1 MTIPTLITNYQKKEA
16 ATRLKYAYSV
26 IAQAVKMSEIDNGPM
41 EDWLDEST
49 ETEGTTE
56 VTKKFV
62 DTYLT
67 PYVKTVKQI
76 KMATSGMPYEYY
88 YKENG
93 KLVSAGG
100 HTHYSIALA
109 NGIYLHFNAN
119 FAQEDSI
126 TLRIDINGENRPN
139 IIGRDTF
146 FANFNSKGFY
156 MKGQGYNRDTL
167 LRYCKQGSLGGGA
180 QLCGGLIEL
189 DGWEIK
195 KDYPW

>member
-1 MTIPTLITNYQKKEA
+1 MTMHTLIQNYQKKEA

-41 EDWLDEST
+41 EDWLDEASST
-49 ETEGTTE
+49 DGSTE
-56 VTKKFV
+56 VTKVFV

-67 PYVKTVKQI
+67 PYIKAVKTI
-76 KMATSGMPYEYY
+76 KMPTSGMPYEYY

-109 NGIYLHFNAN
+109 NGVYLHFNAN

-126 TLRIDINGENRPN
+126 TLRIDTNGQTRPN
-139 IIGRDTF
+139 IIGRDIF

-156 MKGQGYNRDTL
+156 LKGHNYNRDTL
-167 LRYCKQGSLGGGA
+167 LRYCKQGSIGSGA
-180 QLCGGLIEL
+180 QTCGGLIEL